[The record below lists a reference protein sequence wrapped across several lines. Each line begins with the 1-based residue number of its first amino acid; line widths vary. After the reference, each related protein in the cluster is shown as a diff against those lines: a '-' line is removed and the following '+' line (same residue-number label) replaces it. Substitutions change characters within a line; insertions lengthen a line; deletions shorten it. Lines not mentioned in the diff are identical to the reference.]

1 MPMKS
6 TRLSPLS
13 HASNF
18 RYLPVLSSQKQW
30 GLFLTD
36 CGYTVIA
43 PGTPYP
49 PQRHPDTYQFDWT
62 TGRTLNEYQMVYITR
77 GRGMFETRGV
87 RLQTVEAGDLF
98 FLFPGIW
105 HRYKPDLKTGW
116 DEQWL
121 GFNGELA
128 ERFLNNPFVRREK
141 PLVRIGVNESLR
153 QRFIGMVNTMMRDPA
168 GAPFSSAGDIIKIL
182 GIVQEQIQSMGTH
195 GRLSSFIREAENLI
209 LRQASS
215 KIDFE
220 NMAYKLGIGYSSFRH
235 RFKQQTGVSLAQF
248 QNSIR
253 MNRAKDLLA
262 STELSVSEIAV
273 QCGFET
279 VYYFSRHFTQKMG
292 MTPSAYRNRSR

>member
-1 MPMKS
+1 MKS
-6 TRLSPLS
+6 TRPSTLS
-13 HASNF
+13 HKSNF

-36 CGYTVIA
+36 CGYTVIE

-49 PQRHPDTYQFDWT
+49 PQLHPDAYQFDWK

-77 GRGMFETRGV
+77 GRGVFEAKGV
-87 RLQTVEAGDLF
+87 RLQSVEAGDLF
-98 FLFPGIW
+98 FLFPGVW
-105 HRYKPDLKTGW
+105 HRYTPDIKTGW

-128 ERFLNNPFVRREK
+128 ERLLSK
-141 PLVRIGVNESLR
+141 PLVNRNKPIVRIGVDESLR
-153 QRFIGMVNTMMRDPA
+153 QRFIGMVNTMIRDPA

-182 GIVQEQIQSMGTH
+182 GLVQEHILNMGVH
-195 GRLSSFIREAENLI
+195 GRLSSFIREAQNQI
-209 LRQASS
+209 LRQASL
-215 KIDFE
+215 KINFE
-220 NMAYKLGIGYSSFRH
+220 IMADKLGIGYSSFRH
-235 RFKQQTGVSLAQF
+235 RFKQQTGVSPAQF

-262 STELSVSEIAV
+262 STDLSISEIAL
-273 QCGFET
+273 QCGFEN

-292 MTPSAYRNRSR
+292 MTPSAYRNQSRSS